1 MKKTLSILMA
11 LVLALSM
18 CAVTAFAASP
28 ATLTVKS
35 SAAQAKVGDVIT
47 ITVDL
52 SANSGIA
59 TMKFLLK
66 YDSASVEPVGL
77 PAYNPDKY
85 GVDKEQAKFGLVNGI
100 FDIASANWHEVG
112 GVSYTAANGGD
123 AATASGTLFKAQF
136 KVLKT
141 NPTFSVVLDY
151 ATDEDDAYMT
161 TVSGTSV
168 TVACA
173 HANKTSTVT
182 KEPTCA
188 ETGTQSSVCAECGAT
203 LGTETI
209 PAKGHSFGAWEVATP
224 ATCTAEGTEK
234 RVCSACG
241 HEETRT
247 IAKVA
252 HTPGEW
258 EVTKDATCEEAGE
271 KVQKCAVCGEVL
283 ATEAIPAKGHD
294 LADPEITKMPT
305 CTEEGE
311 QKGVCSV
318 CGKEV
323 TQAIPAL
330 GHDVTEWTIDKDA
343 TCTED
348 GLKHGICNRC
358 EEEVSE
364 VIPAKGHAF
373 GEWTVVKE
381 ATETEEGLKERVCA
395 ICGEKETEVIPKLGA
410 AEADPITQ
418 PSIPKTSGAVVG
430 SVAALAMLSMAAGV
444 AAVTLKKKKD
454 EEEK

>member
-1 MKKTLSILMA
+1 MKKTISILMA

-47 ITVDL
+47 VTVDL
-52 SANSGIA
+52 GANSGLA
-59 TMKFLLK
+59 SLKFLVK

-77 PAYNPDKY
+77 PAYNPDPDKNEQTGF
-85 GVDKEQAKFGLVNGI
+85 GVVDGL
-100 FDIASANWHEVG
+100 FTSSMANWGENG
-112 GVSYTAANGGD
+112 GVSITATLLRGTVN
-123 AATASGTLFKAQF
+123 AAGTMFRAQF

-141 NPTFSVVLDY
+141 NPTFSVVVM
-151 ATDEDDAYMT
+151 EAYDSGDSEV
-161 TVSGTSV
+161 TVTGNSV

-182 KEPTCA
+182 KEPTCT
-188 ETGTQSSVCAECGAT
+188 ETGTQSSVCADCGAT
-203 LGTETI
+203 LSNETI

-224 ATCTAEGTEK
+224 ATCTAEGVEK
-234 RVCSACG
+234 RACTVCG
-241 HEETRT
+241 HEETRA

-258 EVTKDATCEEAGE
+258 EVTKEATCEEAGE
-271 KVQKCAVCGEVL
+271 KVQKCSVCGEVL
-283 ATEAIPAKGHD
+283 ATEVIPAKGHTLED
-294 LADPEITKMPT
+294 AEITKMPT

-311 QKGVCSV
+311 QVGVCSV

-323 TQAIPAL
+323 TEAIPAL

-358 EEEVSE
+358 EEEVEE

-381 ATETEEGLKERVCA
+381 ATETEEGLKERVCSV
-395 ICGEKETEVIPKLGA
+395 CGEKETEVIAKLGTT
-410 AEADPITQ
+410 EADPITQ

-444 AAVTLKKKKD
+444 AAITLKKKKD

>member
-1 MKKTLSILMA
+1 MKKTISILMA

-18 CAVTAFAASP
+18 CAVTAFAATSSD
-28 ATLTVKS
+28 AQINLSVDAS
-35 SAAQAKVGDVIT
+35 SAKPGDI
-47 ITVDL
+47 ITVTV
-52 SANSGIA
+52 SAKADSKQGLGALGFRILYDTDAFEYVAGSFKDAKYFGSSSLNDKVSGQLTYAAAQEEAVTVNAAVA
-59 TMKFLLK
+59 T
-66 YDSASVEPVGL
+66 
-77 PAYNPDKY
+77 
-85 GVDKEQAKFGLVNGI
+85 
-100 FDIASANWHEVG
+100 
-112 GVSYTAANGGD
+112 
-123 AATASGTLFKAQF
+123 AQF

-141 NPTFSVVLDY
+141 SKTIKLTFDFPAGVVGLGDY
-151 ATDEDDAYMT
+151 DTTNITDAVIANST
-161 TVSGTSV
+161 TSV

-173 HANKTSTVT
+173 HAHKTSTVT
-182 KEPTCA
+182 KAPTCT
-188 ETGTQSSVCAECGAT
+188 ETGTQSSICKDCGAT
-203 LGTETI
+203 LGTETL
-209 PAKGHSFGAWEVATP
+209 PAKGHSFGAWEVSTP
-224 ATCTAEGTEK
+224 ATCTAEGVEK
-234 RVCSACG
+234 RVCSVCG

-247 IAKVA
+247 TAKVA

-271 KVQKCAVCGEVL
+271 KVQKCAICGEVL

-311 QKGVCSV
+311 QKGVCTV
-318 CGKEV
+318 CGAEV
-323 TQAIPAL
+323 VEAIPAL
-330 GHDVTEWTIDKDA
+330 GHDVTEWTIDKEA

-358 EEEVSE
+358 EEEVEE

-395 ICGEKETEVIPKLGA
+395 VCGEKETEVIPKLGA

>member
-18 CAVTAFAASP
+18 CAVTAFAATPSD
-28 ATLTVKS
+28 AQINLSVNAS
-35 SAAQAKVGDVIT
+35 SAKPGDI
-47 ITVDL
+47 ITVTV
-52 SANSGIA
+52 SAKADSKQGLGALGFRILYDTDAFEYVAGSFKDAKYFGSSSLNDKVSGQLTYAAAQEEAVTVNAAVA
-59 TMKFLLK
+59 T
-66 YDSASVEPVGL
+66 
-77 PAYNPDKY
+77 
-85 GVDKEQAKFGLVNGI
+85 
-100 FDIASANWHEVG
+100 
-112 GVSYTAANGGD
+112 
-123 AATASGTLFKAQF
+123 AQF

-141 NPTFSVVLDY
+141 SKTIKLTFDFPAGVVGLGDY
-151 ATDEDDAYMT
+151 DTTNITDAVIANST
-161 TVSGTSV
+161 TSV

-182 KEPTCA
+182 KEPTCT
-188 ETGTQSSVCAECGAT
+188 ETGTQSSICNDCGVT
-203 LGTETI
+203 LGTEAI

-224 ATCTAEGTEK
+224 ATCTAEGVEK
-234 RVCSACG
+234 RVCSVCG
-241 HEETRT
+241 HEETRA
-247 IAKVA
+247 IAKAA

-323 TQAIPAL
+323 TEVIPAL

-358 EEEVSE
+358 EEEVEE

-395 ICGEKETEVIPKLGA
+395 VCGEKETEVIPKLGA

>member
-1 MKKTLSILMA
+1 MKKTISILMA

-18 CAVTAFAASP
+18 CAVTAFAATSSD
-28 ATLTVKS
+28 AQINLSVNAS
-35 SAAQAKVGDVIT
+35 SAKPGDI
-47 ITVDL
+47 ITVTV
-52 SANSGIA
+52 SAKADSKQGLGALGFRILYDTDAFEYVAGSFKDAKYFGSSSLNDKVSGQLTYAAAQEEAVTVNA
-59 TMKFLLK
+59 T
-66 YDSASVEPVGL
+66 V
-77 PAYNPDKY
+77 
-85 GVDKEQAKFGLVNGI
+85 
-100 FDIASANWHEVG
+100 
-112 GVSYTAANGGD
+112 
-123 AATASGTLFKAQF
+123 ATAQF

-141 NPTFSVVLDY
+141 SKTIELTFDFPAGVVGLGDY
-151 ATDEDDAYMT
+151 DTTNITDAVIANST
-161 TVSGTSV
+161 TSV

-173 HANKTSTVT
+173 HAHKTSTVT
-182 KEPTCA
+182 KEPTCT
-188 ETGTQSSVCAECGAT
+188 ETGTQSSICNDCGAT

-241 HEETRT
+241 HEETRVT
-247 IAKVA
+247 AKAA

-258 EVTKDATCEEAGE
+258 EVTKEAACEEAGE

-283 ATEAIPAKGHD
+283 ATEAIPAVGHQ
-294 LADPEITKMPT
+294 LADPTVTKEPT

-311 QKGVCSV
+311 KVGACSV

-323 TQAIPAL
+323 TEAIPAL
-330 GHDVTEWTIDKDA
+330 GHDVAEWTVDKEA
-343 TCTED
+343 TCTEE
-348 GLKHGICNRC
+348 GLRHGVCARC
-358 EEEVSE
+358 EEEVEE
-364 VIPAKGHAF
+364 VIPAKGHDF

-381 ATETEEGLKERVCA
+381 ATETEEGLKERVCSV
-395 ICGEKETEVIPKLGA
+395 CGEKETEAIAKIGA
-410 AEADPITQ
+410 VEEDPITA

>member
-1 MKKTLSILMA
+1 MKKTISILMA

-18 CAVTAFAASP
+18 CAVTAFAATSSD
-28 ATLTVKS
+28 AQINLSVNAS
-35 SAAQAKVGDVIT
+35 SAKPGDI
-47 ITVDL
+47 ITVTISAKADSKQGLGALDFDL
-52 SANSGIA
+52 LYDTDAFEYVAGSFKDAKYFSMASLNDKVAGKLGYSATQEEAVTVNA
-59 TMKFLLK
+59 T
-66 YDSASVEPVGL
+66 V
-77 PAYNPDKY
+77 
-85 GVDKEQAKFGLVNGI
+85 
-100 FDIASANWHEVG
+100 
-112 GVSYTAANGGD
+112 
-123 AATASGTLFKAQF
+123 ATAQF

-141 NPTFSVVLDY
+141 AKTIRLDLSRGVGLGDFD
-151 ATDEDDAYMT
+151 ATSITEAVIANST
-161 TVSGTSV
+161 TSV

-182 KEPTCA
+182 KEPTCT
-188 ETGTQSSVCAECGAT
+188 ETGTQSSICNDCGAT
-203 LGTETI
+203 LGAETI

-224 ATCTAEGTEK
+224 ATCTAEGVEK
-234 RVCSACG
+234 RVCSVCG

-247 IAKVA
+247 TAKAA

-258 EVTKDATCEEAGE
+258 EVTKEATCEEAGE

-283 ATEAIPAKGHD
+283 ATEAIPAVGHK
-294 LADPEITKMPT
+294 LADPTVTKEPT

-311 QKGVCSV
+311 QVGVCSV

-323 TQAIPAL
+323 TEAIPAL
-330 GHDVTEWTIDKDA
+330 GHDVAEWTVDKEA
-343 TCTED
+343 TCTEE
-348 GLKHGICNRC
+348 GLRHGVCTRC
-358 EEEVSE
+358 EEEVEE
-364 VIPAKGHAF
+364 VIPAKGHDF

-381 ATETEEGLKERVCA
+381 ATETEEGLKERVCSV
-395 ICGEKETEVIPKLGA
+395 CGEKETEVIPKLGA
-410 AEADPITQ
+410 TEADPITQ

>member
-1 MKKTLSILMA
+1 MKKTISILMA

-18 CAVTAFAASP
+18 CAVTAFAATSSD
-28 ATLTVKS
+28 AQINLSVNAS
-35 SAAQAKVGDVIT
+35 SAKPGDI
-47 ITVDL
+47 ITVTI
-52 SANSGIA
+52 SAKADSKQGLGAVGFRILYDTDAFEYVAGSFKDAKYFGSSSLNDKVSGQLTYAAAQEEAVTVNA
-59 TMKFLLK
+59 T
-66 YDSASVEPVGL
+66 V
-77 PAYNPDKY
+77 
-85 GVDKEQAKFGLVNGI
+85 
-100 FDIASANWHEVG
+100 
-112 GVSYTAANGGD
+112 
-123 AATASGTLFKAQF
+123 ATAQF

-141 NPTFSVVLDY
+141 SKTIELTFDYPAGVVGLGDY
-151 ATDEDDAYMT
+151 DTTNITDAVIANST
-161 TVSGTSV
+161 TSV

-173 HANKTSTVT
+173 HAHKTSTVT
-182 KEPTCA
+182 KEPTCT
-188 ETGTQSSVCAECGAT
+188 ETGTQSSICNDCGAT

-209 PAKGHSFGAWEVATP
+209 SAKGHSFGAWEVATP

-241 HEETRT
+241 HEETRA
-247 IAKVA
+247 IAKAA

-258 EVTKDATCEEAGE
+258 EIVNDATCTEAGE
-271 KVQKCAVCGEVL
+271 KVQKCSVCGEVL
-283 ATEAIPAKGHD
+283 ATEVIPAKGHTLGED
-294 LADPEITKMPT
+294 AEITKMPT

-311 QKGVCSV
+311 QKGVCTV
-318 CGKEV
+318 CGAEV
-323 TQAIPAL
+323 VEAIPAL
-330 GHDVTEWTIDKDA
+330 GHDVTEWTIDKEA

-358 EEEVSE
+358 EEEVEE
-364 VIPAKGHAF
+364 VIPAKGHDF

-381 ATETEEGLKERVCA
+381 ATETEEGLKERVCSV
-395 ICGEKETEVIPKLGA
+395 CGEKETEVIPKLGA
-410 AEADPITQ
+410 TESDPITQ